1 MKKQTEILFR
11 IQFTIELHAIELR
24 ERFLNGGSMSV
35 EAEEEGGGEKE
46 NTVHNAEKE
55 RLRDMPT
62 NKSLESRTS
71 GLALA
76 SGNSYASMGAS
87 TYGAHYGIASVKGWA

>member
-1 MKKQTEILFR
+1 
-11 IQFTIELHAIELR
+11 
-24 ERFLNGGSMSV
+24 MSV

-87 TYGAHYGIASVKGWA
+87 TYGAHYGITSVWGTYLCLSNAFHPQTDQPNTTQRCCCSGGDEHR